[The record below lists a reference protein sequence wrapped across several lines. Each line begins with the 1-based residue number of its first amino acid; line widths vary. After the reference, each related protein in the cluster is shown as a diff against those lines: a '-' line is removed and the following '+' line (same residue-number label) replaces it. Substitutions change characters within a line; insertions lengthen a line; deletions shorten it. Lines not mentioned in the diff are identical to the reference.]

1 MNELALGLVATKN
14 KLFNYNMRSINNFI
28 NESRNTTDDGYSIFD
43 IRYIKSYK
51 NFVREWK
58 TVFKEIAAD
67 TARCLLLTDG
77 DFRNLIKLD
86 NGDGLIE
93 FYRSTMK
100 WMYMADG
107 SEVNPEEWSA
117 SDDDIVIIL
126 WK

>member
-1 MNELALGLVATKN
+1 
-14 KLFNYNMRSINNFI
+14 MRSISKFI
-28 NESRNTTDDGYSIFD
+28 NESHNTRNTTDDGYSIFD

-51 NFVREWK
+51 EFKSEWK
-58 TVFKEIAAD
+58 DVFKDINAD
-67 TARCLLLTDG
+67 KARCLLLTDG
-77 DFRNLIKLD
+77 DFRNLIQLD

-107 SEVNPEEWSA
+107 SEVNPKEWSA